1 MVALVKKLTDT
12 VAHLQQEVLPIHE
25 IRHQNDELRVR
36 YTWLR
41 LYHTLLVFWDI
52 VFKSLFYEVKIFLQ
66 YFDCIS

>member
-41 LYHTLLVFWDI
+41 LYHTLLAFLGYCFQVTFFTI
-52 VFKSLFYEVKIFLQ
+52 SIKIL
-66 YFDCIS
+66 